1 MDAMNNPKAIKQ
13 FTSGSNIYNE
23 GEKVTSIAMIVK
35 GRVLIHNDG
44 LKLTVSPGTF
54 LGINDLYKGK
64 YLCNYTAYDDVMI
77 YKYTVRNTDEFE
89 HILTSNKE
97 YHGFMVASFYNII
110 FELDRI
116 YQGITKY
123 GSDLY
128 DFLNNCY
135 KSYLDFTDK
144 AGFQLKTSDKLS
156 QLTMFDNDLELL
168 RDKIDYYKECRSLP
182 IDTVKAFYSYG
193 DLITAYQL
201 EEQVDISNQ
210 LIESVQGLSEHLISM
225 AECMVDG
232 SDNCMIQLI
241 AYLAD
246 EIGKTN
252 INGDFLMDIMDSVIE
267 EINKIENFIEN
278 NLGRKFNVNRA
289 IMEEVYHKLL
299 TGENGENKDKDTK
312 TKQDNSVEI
321 LMETE
326 HSFDKILEY
335 AGIEEERAAEMKKV
349 MDGFVKLK
357 DKSSSE
363 DEPRRLRSQLSKNHY
378 ELYEKVFL
386 KAYQDEK
393 VNHIEIP
400 KIIDLFL
407 NYGFAD
413 ERLLSREKI
422 IAIYSINTEKTQ
434 TCCNIYTIK
443 EWLTSVYE
451 GNKAPSKNEFDQEYS
466 EMVYSMKK
474 QGEIKE
480 NEVKE
485 WMEDPGKKLNYEIQ
499 NMFRYNNRLT
509 NGQITSFVPV
519 LHEDIMSGNIERTFV
534 TPQRLEEAIQ
544 KLMSVDYSV
553 FDRELLYIDHEKNIA
568 KEYIIKR
575 VYPDIILMPTEGV
588 NGVMWQEISCRRRD
602 SAGRFL
608 LPIFADIEL
617 TAILVKV
624 LGRYRWELCRTI
636 EGTAWNDI
644 KHKSLTSEYCDY
656 LQFYRKNKDLSE
668 ERKEKLKQQ
677 IQKGRGNSR
686 EIFAIDY
693 ENWVMYEA
701 IGALKLN
708 RPTRAIM
715 ATYVPFAKE
724 IREKFRNQP
733 VFEEAMGRYYRQKIK
748 KIHEIEGRYRLLQ
761 KDKIELTQE
770 LVDTLAYYK
779 EL

>member
-1 MDAMNNPKAIKQ
+1 MDAIKNPKAIQQ

-35 GRVLIHNDG
+35 GRVLLHNDG
-44 LKLTVSPGTF
+44 MKITVSSGTF

-64 YLCNYTAYDDVMI
+64 YLYTYTAYDDVMI
-77 YKYTVRNTDEFE
+77 YKYTVRNIDDFE
-89 HILTSNKE
+89 QILSSNKE

-128 DFLNNCY
+128 DFLHTCY
-135 KSYLDFTDK
+135 KSYLDYIDK
-144 AGFQLKTSDKLS
+144 AGFQLKISDRLS
-156 QLTMFDNDLELL
+156 QLTKSDNDLELL
-168 RDKIDYYKECRSLP
+168 RDKINYYKECRNLP

-193 DLITAYQL
+193 NLITAYQL

-210 LIESVQGLSEHLISM
+210 LMEAIMELSGNLFSM

-232 SDNCMIQLI
+232 SDNCLIQLI
-241 AYLAD
+241 ANLAD
-246 EIGKTN
+246 EIEKTN

-278 NLGRKFNVNRA
+278 NLGRKFNANRV

-299 TGENGENKDKDTK
+299 TGESSENKDKDTNN
-312 TKQDNSVEI
+312 KQDNSVEI

-326 HSFDKILEY
+326 NSFDKILEY
-335 AGIEEERAAEMKKV
+335 AGIEEERAAEMKKA
-349 MDGFVKLK
+349 MDDFVNLK
-357 DKSSSE
+357 DKSSNE
-363 DEPRRLRSQLSKNHY
+363 DEPRHIRSQLSKNHY

-393 VNHIEIP
+393 VNHIELP

-407 NYGFAD
+407 KYGFAD

-422 IAIYSINTEKTQ
+422 ILLYSIEVQKTET
-434 TCCNIYTIK
+434 TCNIYTIK
-443 EWLTSVYE
+443 DWLTQVYE
-451 GNKAPSKNEFDQEYS
+451 GKKAPSKNEFDQEYS
-466 EMVYSMKK
+466 EMVYTMKK
-474 QGEIKE
+474 QAEITEQEAKE
-480 NEVKE
+480 CLD
-485 WMEDPGKKLNYEIQ
+485 DPDKKLNYEIQ

-519 LHEDIMSGNIERTFV
+519 LHEDIMSGNIERTFIS
-534 TPQRLEEAIQ
+534 PQKVEETIQ

-553 FDRELLYIDHEKNIA
+553 FDREALYVNKEKNIA

-588 NGVMWQEISCRRRD
+588 NGVMWQEITGRRRD
-602 SAGRFL
+602 TPGRFL
-608 LPIFADIEL
+608 LPAFSDIEL
-617 TAILVKV
+617 ATILVRV
-624 LGRYRWELCRTI
+624 LGRYRWELCRTV

-693 ENWVMYEA
+693 ENWVMNESV
-701 IGALKLN
+701 GALKLN
-708 RPTRAIM
+708 RPIREIM

-724 IREKFRNQP
+724 IREKIKNQP
-733 VFEEAMGRYYRQKIK
+733 VFEEAMGRYYRLKIK
-748 KIHEIEGRYRLLQ
+748 KIREIEGRYRLLQ
-761 KDKIELTQE
+761 RDNIELTQE
-770 LVDTLAYYK
+770 LVDTLNYYK